1 MDSNENFLRKFSLA
15 FCATSLWRFFPKSAN
30 IFDMEI
36 NRRFSP
42 EVREKMRREIFDAG
56 GNEVFFTGIIDA
68 DGKIVSVKAC
78 ARGNSNTV
86 PVNFSESRIASVL
99 IHNHPGG
106 NLHPSDAD
114 LMVASD
120 ASEKAQ
126 GFYIVN
132 NDVTEVY
139 VVMEPIKPAVTK
151 KLDSEETSVYLSKN
165 GTLAKISTNF
175 EERPSQIEL
184 VKEISSSF
192 NDNSIGVFEAGT
204 GVGKSFAYLVPA
216 MLWALN
222 NKERVVISTGTIN
235 LQQQLSEKDIPLAE
249 KIIGKK
255 VKSILVKGR
264 QNYVCLRR
272 LSEVGAER
280 DLFNDETEIFDK
292 IDSWAKES
300 KTGSKSDLSFMPPEN
315 LWQRVNSEADA
326 CMGMRCKF
334 REKCFVMKVRKE
346 AADANILIVNHHML
360 FADIE
365 SRMNG
370 AGYDD
375 TAVLPPYKRLVF
387 DEAHGIE
394 DAATSF
400 FSNALN
406 RFRILKQLNLLYRQ
420 RKASVTGYLF
430 TLSALSRIEDKSA
443 EVEDE
448 IGKAKTAIETLES
461 ETALALGR
469 DFTLRL
475 FQGTSHRFT
484 TIIDK
489 IKIVQHHLANVS
501 GLMREIIAGISDDD
515 LDNSVIYESK
525 AVLRRIDAMVATA
538 QNFVSWEEHPE
549 SVFWIQAKR
558 LPPSIAKNMQTR
570 GDVNPFYY
578 EFVET
583 PLDIAP
589 MMNRGVFEP
598 MKSVV
603 CTSATITISKTF
615 DFWKKRVGISFV
627 EKERVKTGEFASPF
641 PYSKNMFLA
650 IPSDIPFP
658 DNENF
663 QSCIEDSIVRMI
675 ERVGGKTLV
684 LFTAYDSLRHAC
696 DTARTRLRSS
706 GITVLK
712 QGEDDRFRLLSQ
724 FKEDVSSVLFA
735 TDSFW
740 EGVDV
745 PGESLSLVIIVKL
758 PFGVPSDPVFAARSE
773 EIAKRGGFPF
783 MELSVPEA
791 VIKFR
796 QGFGRLIRRG
806 DDRGAVVALDRR
818 IIEKSYGRMFT
829 ESVPK
834 TEVVYRPMNEILD
847 KIEDFCV

>member
-1 MDSNENFLRKFSLA
+1 
-15 FCATSLWRFFPKSAN
+15 
-30 IFDMEI
+30 MEI
-36 NRRFSP
+36 NRRFSL
-42 EVREKMRREIFDAG
+42 EVRQEMKRQIEGSG
-56 GNEVFFTGIIDA
+56 GNEVFFAGIINEE
-68 DGKIVSVKAC
+68 GQVVSVQAG
-78 ARGNSNTV
+78 ARGNSDSV
-86 PVNFSESRIASVL
+86 PVNFSFAREASVL
-99 IHNHPGG
+99 IHNHPSG

-120 ASEKAQ
+120 CSEKAQ

-132 NDVTEVY
+132 NAVSEVY
-139 VVMEPIKPAVTK
+139 VVMEPIKPTVIK
-151 KLDSEETSVYLSKN
+151 KLDSDETALYLSSS
-165 GTLAKISTNF
+165 GPLAKISPYF

-184 VKEISSSF
+184 VKEISKTF
-192 NDNSIGVFEAGT
+192 NDDGIGVFEAGT
-204 GVGKSFAYLVPA
+204 GVGKSFAYLIPS
-216 MLWALN
+216 MLWAIN

-235 LQQQLSEKDIPLAE
+235 LQQQLSEKDIPQAE

-280 DLFNDETEIFDK
+280 DLFSDETEIFDK
-292 IDSWAKES
+292 IASWAKES

-346 AADANILIVNHHML
+346 AADANILVVNHHML

-375 TAVLPPYKRLVF
+375 TAVLPPYKRIVF

-400 FSNALN
+400 FSNSLN

-420 RKASVTGYLF
+420 RKASSTGFVF
-430 TLSALSRIEDKSA
+430 TLSALSRIEDKSTV
-443 EVEDE
+443 VENE
-448 IGKAKTAIETLES
+448 IAKTKVAIEKLE
-461 ETALALGR
+461 EAAADILGK
-469 DFTLRL
+469 DFNLRL
-475 FQGTSHRFT
+475 FRGTAPRFSQV
-484 TIIDK
+484 IEK
-489 IKIVQHHLANVS
+489 IKILQNHLATVS
-501 GLMREIIAGISDDD
+501 GLMKEIIEGISEDD
-515 LDNSVIYESK
+515 LDDSTIYEAK
-525 AVLRRIDAMVATA
+525 AVLRRIDDMVTTA
-538 QNFVSWEEHPE
+538 QNFLTWDEHPE
-549 SVFWIQAKR
+549 SVFWFQAKR
-558 LPPSIAKNMQTR
+558 LPPIMLKNMAQ
-570 GDVNPFYY
+570 GSDANPFYY

-583 PLDIAP
+583 PLDIAS
-589 MMNRGVFEP
+589 MMNKGVYEP
-598 MKSVV
+598 MKTIV
-603 CTSATITISKTF
+603 CTSATISISKSF
-615 DFWKKRVGISFV
+615 EFWKNRVGISFV
-627 EKERVKTGEFASPF
+627 EKERVRSGEFKSPF
-641 PYSKNMFLA
+641 PYDKNMFFA
-650 IPSDIPFP
+650 VPSDAPFP

-663 QSCIEDSIVRMI
+663 QSYIEDAIVRLI
-675 ERVGGKTLV
+675 TAAGGKTLV

-696 DTARTRLRSS
+696 DTARSRLRSS

-712 QGEDDRFRLLSQ
+712 QGDDDRFRLLAQ

-745 PGESLSLVIIVKL
+745 PGEALSLVIIVKL

-773 EIAKRGGFPF
+773 KIANRGGFPF

-818 IIEKSYGRMFT
+818 IIEKSYGQMFT
-829 ESVPK
+829 NSVPK
-834 TEVVYRPMNEILD
+834 TEIVYKTLPEV
-847 KIEDFCV
+847 IERIEEVL

>member
-1 MDSNENFLRKFSLA
+1 
-15 FCATSLWRFFPKSAN
+15 
-30 IFDMEI
+30 MEI

-42 EVREKMRREIFDAG
+42 EVREEMRREIFEAG
-56 GNEVFFTGIIDA
+56 GNEVFFTGIIDS

-86 PVNFSESRIASVL
+86 PVNFAESRVASVL

-132 NDVTEVY
+132 NDVSEVY
-139 VVMEPIKPAVTK
+139 VVMEPIKPTVTK
-151 KLDSEETSVYLSKN
+151 KLDCEETSLYLSKN
-165 GTLAKISTNF
+165 GNLAKIYENF

-192 NDNSIGVFEAGT
+192 NNNSIGVFEAGT
-204 GVGKSFAYLVPA
+204 GVGKSFAYLVPS

-249 KIIGKK
+249 KIIGRK

-280 DLFNDETEIFDK
+280 DLFSDETEIFDK
-292 IDSWAKES
+292 INSWAKES
-300 KTGSKSDLSFMPPEN
+300 KTGSRSDLSFMPPEN

-420 RKASVTGYLF
+420 RKSSFTGYLF
-430 TLSALSRIEDKSA
+430 TLSALSRIEDKAA
-443 EVEDE
+443 EVENE
-448 IGKAKTAIETLES
+448 IGKTKAAIEALES
-461 ETALALGR
+461 DTALVLGR

-475 FQGTSHRFT
+475 FQGTLPRFT
-484 TIIDK
+484 EIIEK
-489 IKIVQHHLANVS
+489 VRILQHHLATVS
-501 GLMREIIAGISDDD
+501 GLMREIIAGISEDD
-515 LDNSVIYESK
+515 LDNSVIYEAK
-525 AVLRRIDAMVATA
+525 AVLRRLDAMVATA

-558 LPPSIAKNMQTR
+558 LPPSIAKN
-570 GDVNPFYY
+570 VENPFYY
-578 EFVET
+578 EYIET

-589 MMNRGVFEP
+589 MMNKGVFEP

-641 PYSKNMFLA
+641 PYSENMVLA

-658 DNENF
+658 DHENF
-663 QSCIEDSIVRMI
+663 QSCIEDVIVRMI
-675 ERVGGKTLV
+675 ERAGGKTLV

-696 DTARTRLRSS
+696 DTARTRLRSL
-706 GITVLK
+706 GINVLK

-745 PGESLSLVIIVKL
+745 PGQSLSFVIIVKL
-758 PFGVPSDPVFAARSE
+758 PFGVPGDPVFAARSE
-773 EIAKRGGFPF
+773 QIAKRGGFPF
-783 MELSVPEA
+783 MELSVPDA

-818 IIEKSYGRMFT
+818 IIEKSYGKIFT
-829 ESVPK
+829 ESVPR
-834 TEVVYRPMNEILD
+834 TEVVYRPVSEILD
-847 KIEDFCV
+847 RIEEYCVR

>member
-1 MDSNENFLRKFSLA
+1 
-15 FCATSLWRFFPKSAN
+15 
-30 IFDMEI
+30 MEI

-42 EVREKMRREIFDAG
+42 EVREQMRGEIRDAD
-56 GNEVFFTGIIDA
+56 GNEVFFTGIIDT

-78 ARGNSNTV
+78 ARGNTNTV

-106 NLHPSDAD
+106 NLHPSEAD

-120 ASEKAQ
+120 CSETAQ

-139 VVMEPIKPAVTK
+139 VVMEPIKPVVTK
-151 KLDSEETSVYLSKN
+151 KLDSEETAVYLSKSGN
-165 GTLAKISTNF
+165 LAKISPNF

-184 VKEISSSF
+184 VKKISQAF
-192 NDNSIGVFEAGT
+192 NDESVGVFEAGT
-204 GVGKSFAYLVPA
+204 GVGKSFAYLVPS
-216 MLWALN
+216 MLWALE

-255 VKSILVKGR
+255 IKSILVKGR

-272 LSEVGAER
+272 LSEVGSER

-292 IDSWAKES
+292 ISSWAKES

-346 AADANILIVNHHML
+346 AADANILVVNHHMF

-375 TAVLPPYKRLVF
+375 TAVLPPYKRIVF

-406 RFRILKQLNLLYRQ
+406 RFRILKQLNLLCRQ
-420 RKASVTGYLF
+420 RKSSITGYIF
-430 TLSALSRIEDKSA
+430 TLSALSKIEDKSDVVRNEID
-443 EVEDE
+443 EVKSAISKLEDE
-448 IGKAKTAIETLES
+448 TQFVLENEFS
-461 ETALALGR
+461 
-469 DFTLRL
+469 LRL
-475 FQGTSHRFT
+475 FSGTSHRFSG
-484 TIIDK
+484 IIEN
-489 IKIVQHHLANVS
+489 IKKLQQHLGMVT
-501 GLMREIIAGISDDD
+501 GLVREIIEGIDKDD
-515 LDNSVIYESK
+515 LDNSAIYESK
-525 AVLRRIDAMVATA
+525 AVLRRLETSVSLC
-538 QNFVSWEEHPE
+538 QNFIAWEEHPE

-558 LPPSIAKNMQTR
+558 LPPAIAKNF
-570 GDVNPFYY
+570 DNPFYY

-589 MMNRGVFEP
+589 MMNKGVFEP

-603 CTSATITISKTF
+603 CTSATISISETF

-627 EKERVKTGEFASPF
+627 EKERVKSGEFKSPF
-641 PYSKNMFLA
+641 PYEKNMIFA
-650 IPSDIPFP
+650 VPSDIPFP
-658 DNENF
+658 DNESF
-663 QSCIEDSIVRMI
+663 QVCIEDAIVRMI
-675 ERVGGKTLV
+675 ERAGGKTLV

-696 DTARTRLRSS
+696 DTARTRLRSL
-706 GITVLK
+706 GINVLK
-712 QGEDDRFRLLSQ
+712 QGDDDRFRLLSL

-745 PGESLSLVIIVKL
+745 PGEALSLVIIVKL

-773 EIAKRGGFPF
+773 QIAKKGGFPF
-783 MELSVPEA
+783 MELSVPQA

-818 IIEKSYGRMFT
+818 IIEKSYGKMFST
-829 ESVPK
+829 SVPK
-834 TEVVYRPMNEILD
+834 TEIVYRPMAEVLD
-847 KIEDFCV
+847 KIEEYCR